1 VIVRMWE
8 ARAEPERFTELL
20 TWVCET
26 GLPQLEAQ
34 PLHVSSEVFSSAD
47 QRIVVIS
54 RWNGTPQPLADPPRR
69 LMARP
74 PHSWDFVPVQ
84 R

>member
-1 VIVRMWE
+1 MWE
-8 ARAEPERFTELL
+8 ARANPETFAHLL

-26 GLPQLEAQ
+26 AVPELEEQPQ
-34 PLHVSSEVFSSAD
+34 HVSSEVFSSAD
-47 QRIVVIS
+47 YRIVVIS
-54 RWNGTPQPLADPPRR
+54 RWNGTPDTPAELPRR
-69 LMARP
+69 LVTRS